1 MFNTLNC
8 ISQTAINENA
18 YKTESLIRA
27 VAGILRYS
35 LSMMDR
41 DATLEEE
48 LNIVKQYMYIQM
60 KRYEDRFKF
69 NLKVNADL
77 KKVIVPAMTLQP
89 FVENAF
95 IHGIEPKEEGGSIN
109 IEINEQQERCI
120 ILIEDMGCGMDEDA
134 LQKIISNSQ
143 NQQSVGHTTG
153 LGIKSVVQ
161 RLKLMY
167 NEDDIFTIES
177 KKGFGTKVYLKIPIK
192 E

>member
-77 KKVIVPAMTLQP
+77 KKIIVPAMTLQP

-120 ILIEDMGCGMDEDA
+120 ILIEDTGCGMDEDA